1 MERHRFATPILHFIY
16 LHTCVRREAMGISP
30 IFHGVFG
37 GGLLG
42 VLTLHRNN
50 RRGHLALFFGK
61 MVKFLFFKVESI
73 VPQELVYIKPCPF
86 LIQQSYAESSMCE
99 TPLGVW
105 VRRQHLYE

>member
-42 VLTLHRNN
+42 FLYVVDYHEYDFW
-50 RRGHLALFFGK
+50 GAFFLN
-61 MVKFLFFKVESI
+61 FS
-73 VPQELVYIKPCPF
+73 
-86 LIQQSYAESSMCE
+86 
-99 TPLGVW
+99 
-105 VRRQHLYE
+105 